1 MQSIILYW
9 KSDYSDR
16 NHYIGIGIMLGVLGY
31 LIAGISNDSCV
42 AIAPLFWA
50 LLGIGFSVNQINKK
64 SAADAAIAAK
74 KASATEGKTSD
85 KLETASNVWKS
96 IPSNTRFFSQPA
108 QWTAS

>member
-1 MQSIILYW
+1 
-9 KSDYSDR
+9 
-16 NHYIGIGIMLGVLGY
+16 MLGVLGY

-74 KASATEGKTSD
+74 KASATVGKTSD
-85 KLETASNVWKS
+85 KLETASNDSDMAGDKS
-96 IPSNTRFFSQPA
+96 AAVQKTSGVKDAGKNAKGKKRKK
-108 QWTAS
+108 